1 MNKYLIA
8 AALYILGVIFTF
20 GHAYNQVPDT
30 EQAILIG
37 GIEYTQRN
45 GPGYKTFG
53 AFWAAIVFP
62 FYWSVQAQK

>member
-8 AALYILGVIFTF
+8 AALYFFGTIFTF

-30 EQAILIG
+30 EQASFSG
-37 GIEYTQRN
+37 VEYTQRN
-45 GPGYKTFG
+45 GPGYKAFG

-62 FYWSVQAQK
+62 LYWSVQVQK